1 LNSCLVKMTS
11 MKSLVLTLLLVLL
24 PVATQAHEIKIGDLV
39 IVHPM
44 VDEAKKGQ
52 AEARGSIEI
61 RNEGTTPDQVL
72 SISSEFADKVTIE
85 VHVPVTIPA
94 NGRVVIPILFLNIK
108 RELSE
113 LEAYDGELELKKAG
127 TIKIDLMVHSHPH

>member
-1 LNSCLVKMTS
+1 MTS

-108 RELSE
+108 SGLSE
-113 LEAYDGELELKKAG
+113 PEAYDGELALKKAG
-127 TIKIDLMVHSHPH
+127 TIKIDLLVHSHPH

>member
-1 LNSCLVKMTS
+1 MTS

-108 RELSE
+108 RKLSE